1 MRLQFL
7 FILSLSFLISTAT
20 FSQER
25 FEGSLVGGVVLAQI
39 DGDQLAGFTK
49 FGFQAGAKVETI
61 LSDRWSFGVE
71 LLYTQHG
78 SRKGINDP
86 ASAAFE
92 RIDLNLVEA
101 PLMVYF
107 KDWKFKVGAGL
118 SYGRIINFEATDVF
132 GADITENQD
141 FQEDLLL
148 MNLSVGY
155 QINENL
161 LLDVRWSKYLTN
173 LQADSRAGTFLGR
186 NIAIR
191 GIYIL

>member
-1 MRLQFL
+1 
-7 FILSLSFLISTAT
+7 TA
-20 FSQER
+20 FSQQR

-61 LSDRWSFGVE
+61 LTDRWSFGVE

-78 SRKGINDP
+78 SRRGINDP

-132 GADITENQD
+132 GTDVTNTQD
-141 FQEDLLL
+141 FREDILLI
-148 MNLSVGY
+148 NLSVGY
-155 QINENL
+155 QINEDV

-173 LQADSRAGTFLGR
+173 LQADSQAGTFLGR